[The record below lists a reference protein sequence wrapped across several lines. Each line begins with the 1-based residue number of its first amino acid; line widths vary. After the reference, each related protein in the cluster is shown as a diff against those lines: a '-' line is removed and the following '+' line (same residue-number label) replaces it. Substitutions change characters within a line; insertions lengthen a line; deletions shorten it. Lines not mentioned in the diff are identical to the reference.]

1 MEREYDENIGMIS
14 YITQEGRNRHDQV
27 QVFAA

>member
-14 YITQEGRNRHDQV
+14 YITQEGGIVMTQV